1 MPTPSR
7 TQTSSDSFWTAPNR
21 HGNGSTVRSVII
33 KLRNCVDD
41 YMQLYFML
49 ADCRPSARNHLSLP
63 DDDDCRAGQTPPWVV
78 ASLFLHP
85 LPSRDTT
92 YPKRNACSTQRKW
105 KKTRTNER
113 ITQRR
118 WQRQQPTNEPTSRC
132 TCVFILFSFFFSSLS
147 ASNIFQSF
155 HWHESVN
162 LVDPEGLF
170 FFFFF
175 FLCL

>member
-49 ADCRPSARNHLSLP
+49 ADCRPSARNHLSLA

-78 ASLFLHP
+78 ASLFLPP
-85 LPSRDTT
+85 LPWRDIPQKKFWFMQHAEKMKENPHERAHHATT
-92 YPKRNACSTQRKW
+92 LT
-105 KKTRTNER
+105 TTTTDERTDER
-113 ITQRR
+113 INVTVHLCFY
-118 WQRQQPTNEPTSRC
+118 SIFLLLFVSL
-132 TCVFILFSFFFSSLS
+132 CV
-147 ASNIFQSF
+147 
-155 HWHESVN
+155 
-162 LVDPEGLF
+162 
-170 FFFFF
+170 
-175 FLCL
+175 